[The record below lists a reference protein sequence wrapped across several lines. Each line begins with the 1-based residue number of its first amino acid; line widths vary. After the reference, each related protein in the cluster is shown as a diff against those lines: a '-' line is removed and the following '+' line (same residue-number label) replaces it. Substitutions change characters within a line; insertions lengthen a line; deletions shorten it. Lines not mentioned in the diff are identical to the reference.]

1 VAFLPFVLFAAFFP
15 AAFGGQPARTD
26 GEAIPVN
33 SLVIEEFKR
42 GAGTRFG
49 QLEYLG
55 GLVMATRNNEMGA
68 ISSIRILP
76 DQKRFI
82 SVMDAGH
89 WAVGEI
95 ERDAAGRLS
104 GIKDYRIYSMV
115 GSASRKSKDH
125 KDNLDAEGIV
135 IADDLIHVSF
145 ERDHRIA
152 AFPL

>member
-1 VAFLPFVLFAAFFP
+1 APAAPAGARNIRPLKGKRVAAKKRWALASFLPFVLFAAFFP

-26 GEAIPVN
+26 GEAIPVK
-33 SLVIEEFKR
+33 SLVIDEFKR

-68 ISSIRILP
+68 VSSIRILP
-76 DQKRFI
+76 DRKRFVSI
-82 SVMDAGH
+82 MDTGH

-104 GIKDYRIYSMV
+104 GI
-115 GSASRKSKDH
+115 G
-125 KDNLDAEGIV
+125 
-135 IADDLIHVSF
+135 
-145 ERDHRIA
+145 
-152 AFPL
+152 